1 MNRLLVLPSMS
12 QSSPWPGDICWNAGV
27 GCQAKQMQEDPP
39 VVGEER
45 KMGTEWEVES
55 DWGLGNVVFGIHL

>member
-1 MNRLLVLPSMS
+1 M
-12 QSSPWPGDICWNAGV
+12 